1 MSKASRLLKI
11 CEQGTILYHGTSEF
25 SWSNN
30 SEESILYLTDSLKDA
45 ENYAYEMAAHD
56 EEEGKTSSRPAA
68 RADERVATR
77 GNVGPRRPAAA
88 ATTAGAS
95 RPGADTPPE
104 LARTGSNHL
113 ELSDARAFGLR
124 LYSGGV
130 RLARLARCCFA

>member
-56 EEEGKTSSRPAA
+56 EEEGKLAKPVVFRIPLKDLTSFKDVKIGPDYGVANDMMSWQESLKTYGSLTVSGNLR
-68 RADERVATR
+68 RLKKTFKRIRFGEGERR
-77 GNVGPRRPAAA
+77 
-88 ATTAGAS
+88 
-95 RPGADTPPE
+95 
-104 LARTGSNHL
+104 
-113 ELSDARAFGLR
+113 
-124 LYSGGV
+124 
-130 RLARLARCCFA
+130 